1 MAVRGLT
8 SAPVR
13 KSFRAIGVPSIQKR
27 PSRDGYVERE
37 TPGWL
42 RLKKHIDKH
51 EKAGGLAQVT
61 TMHLDDPVMVE
72 GRLVVEFKN
81 VELLWTEPD

>member
-8 SAPVR
+8 SSPVQ
-13 KSFRAIGVPSIQKR
+13 KCFRAIGVPSIQK
-27 PSRDGYVERE
+27 RDGYVERE

-42 RLKKHIDKH
+42 RLKKHIAAH
-51 EKAGGLAQVT
+51 EKAGGIVQVT
-61 TMHLDDPVMVE
+61 TTHLDDPVMVE

-81 VELLWTEPD
+81 VELRWTEPR